1 MGNRPVWLFD
11 PGWENALNSTGAQ
24 DMTRLKAL
32 FTSRPWYELVP
43 DQKHEVVIDGL
54 GEFNGLDY
62 LTAAR
67 TADGKTVIA
76 YLPTPRSFTVD
87 MTKIAGSTAKAWWF
101 NPRNGKSQMAGEF
114 SNGGKKRFT
123 PPGEGDWVLVLDD
136 AAQKLPAPGVQT
148 SHEN

>member
-11 PGWENALNSTGAQ
+11 PGWQAALDSIGAQ

-32 FTSRPWYELVP
+32 FTSRPWYDLVP

-62 LTAAR
+62 LAAAR
-67 TADGKTVIA
+67 TADGGTVIA
-76 YLPTPRSFTVD
+76 YLPTARTFTVD
-87 MTKIAGSTAKAWWF
+87 MTKVAGSASKAWWF
-101 NPRNGKSQMAGEF
+101 NPRTGRSEAAGEF
-114 SNGGKKRFT
+114 PTTGRRKFT

-136 AAQKLPAPGVQT
+136 ASRKLPAPGHT
-148 SHEN
+148 